1 MFVFSNKQICTD
13 YKNTYVSE
21 IFERIRKK
29 IKSTERKK
37 WDFSFF
43 LMNLKNKYIVLELP
57 EI

>member
-1 MFVFSNKQICTD
+1 MYEQYLK
-13 YKNTYVSE
+13 E
-21 IFERIRKK
+21 IIEKK

-43 LMNLKNKYIVLELP
+43 LMNLKNKYIVLEFP